1 MTCAPSAPAGRVV
14 NTGMLTLMIVAPLI
28 GALVLTF
35 AGRRLGERLTGVVA
49 CLSVAVAA
57 GCAFAAFFLKLPPAA
72 PDAEGVRRVTE
83 RLGTWFSVGSFSAD
97 FGLVLDPL
105 SGVMALFIT
114 GVGLLIHIF
123 ATGYMHGDD
132 GYGRFFAALN
142 LFVAAMLTL
151 VLADNLLLM
160 FVGWE
165 GVGVCSYLLIG
176 HYFTRDEAADAARKA
191 FVYNRIGDVG
201 IVLGTLLLFTQ
212 AGSVNF
218 ADISRWAAQQP
229 VEALGWAAVGAGG
242 LTTVG
247 LLLLL
252 GATGKSAQIPLFV
265 WLPDAMAGPTPVSA
279 LIHAA
284 TMVTAGVYLLVRL
297 NVVFLHAPT
306 ALAVTAA
313 VGAATALLAATIALG
328 QDDIKKVLAY
338 STVSQLGL
346 MVMACGAGA
355 FTAGLF
361 HVTTHAFFKALL
373 FLGAGSVIHALHEEQ
388 SLRRMGGLKKFM
400 PATYWTMTVG
410 WLAIAG
416 FPPLSGFFSKDEIL
430 FETFASAALPGGL
443 AKTLWA
449 VGLLT
454 SFLTAFYMT
463 RLMVL
468 TFHGEPR
475 EAVAHGQPRES
486 PLVMTAPL
494 VALALLSAFGGALGL
509 PEAFGLH
516 PWMREFLSPLVVV
529 PSELAHKTASHTLEL
544 ILMGVSTGV
553 ALSGVAAGWFF
564 FGRQPLWE
572 APRVLQAKCWV
583 DEAYEAAIARPLMRL
598 AERGLWMGLDASVVD
613 GLVSGVGRSLAGLG
627 ATLREMQS
635 GYARGYVVM
644 IFIAAL
650 LILSYF
656 VFGQG

>member
-1 MTCAPSAPAGRVV
+1 
-14 NTGMLTLMIVAPLI
+14 MLTLMILAPLV
-28 GALVLTF
+28 GALLLTF
-35 AGRRLGERLTGVVA
+35 AGRRLGERPAGIVA
-49 CLSVAVAA
+49 CLSVAVAT
-57 GCAFAAFFLKLPPAA
+57 GCAFAVFFLRLLPAA
-72 PDAEGVRRVTE
+72 PDADGVRRVTE
-83 RLGTWFSVGSFSAD
+83 RLGTWFAVGNFTAD
-97 FGLVLDPL
+97 FGLTLDPL

-114 GVGLLIHIF
+114 GVGLLIHVF

-132 GYGRFFAALN
+132 GYVRFFAALN

-191 FVYNRIGDVG
+191 FVYNRIGDAG
-201 IVLGTLLLFTQ
+201 IVLATFLLFMQ

-218 ADISRWAAQQP
+218 VAISRWAAQQP
-229 VEALGWAAVGAGG
+229 VESLGWAAIGAGG

-252 GATGKSAQIPLFV
+252 GAAGKSAQIPLFV

-306 ALAVTAA
+306 AAVVVAV
-313 VGAATALLAATIALG
+313 VGAATALLAATIAVG
-328 QDDIKKVLAY
+328 QDDIKRVLAY

-355 FTAGLF
+355 FTAGVF

-388 SLRRMGGLKKFM
+388 NLRKMGGLGAFL
-400 PATYWTMTVG
+400 PITRWTMTAG

-416 FPPLSGFFSKDEIL
+416 FPLLSGFFSKDELL
-430 FETFASAALPGGL
+430 FETFTSALLPSGL
-443 AKTLWA
+443 AKVLWG
-449 VGLLT
+449 VGWLT
-454 SFLTAFYMT
+454 SLLTAFYMT

-475 EAVAHGQPRES
+475 EAVIHGQPHES
-486 PLVMTAPL
+486 PPVMTIPL
-494 VALALLSAFGGALGL
+494 IILAVLSVFGGLLGL

-516 PWMREFLSPLVVV
+516 PWMRDFLSPLVLI
-529 PSELAHKTASHTLEL
+529 PAESSPKAAAHSLEL
-544 ILMGVSTGV
+544 ILMGVSAAT
-553 ALSGVAAGWFF
+553 ALGGIAAGWFF

-572 APRVLQAKCWV
+572 APQVVRSKYWV
-583 DEAYEAAIARPLMRL
+583 DEAYAAVVAHPLVVLAR
-598 AERGLWMGLDASVVD
+598 RGLWMGLDVSVVD
-613 GLVSGVGRSLAGLG
+613 GLVGGVGRTVSSLG

-644 IFIAAL
+644 LFIAAL
-650 LILSYF
+650 LILGYF
-656 VFGQG
+656 VFGQV

>member
-1 MTCAPSAPAGRVV
+1 
-14 NTGMLTLMIVAPLI
+14 MLTLMIVAPLV
-28 GALVLTF
+28 GALILTL
-35 AGRRLGERLTGVVA
+35 AGRRLGERLTGVIA

-57 GCAFAAFFLKLPPAA
+57 GCAFVAFFSRLLPAA

-114 GVGLLIHIF
+114 GVGLLIHVF
-123 ATGYMHGDD
+123 ATGYMHGDA
-132 GYGRFFAALN
+132 GYARFFAALN

-151 VLADNLLLM
+151 VLADNLLLL

-191 FVYNRIGDVG
+191 FVYNRIGDAG
-201 IVLGTLLLFTQ
+201 LVLATLALFTQ
-212 AGSVNF
+212 AGSVSF
-218 ADISRWAAQQP
+218 AAIARWAAQQP

-252 GATGKSAQIPLFV
+252 GVAGKSAQIPLFV

-297 NVVFLHAPT
+297 NVVFLRAPT
-306 ALAVTAA
+306 ALMVVAV
-313 VGAATALLAATIALG
+313 VGAATALMAATIALG

-388 SLRRMGGLKKFM
+388 HLRRMGGLRQFM
-400 PATYWTMTVG
+400 PVTYWTMTAG

-416 FPPLSGFFSKDEIL
+416 FPLFAGFFSKDEIL
-430 FETFASAALPGGL
+430 LETFTSAVLPGGL
-443 AKTLWA
+443 AKALWA

-454 SFLTAFYMT
+454 SFLTALYMT
-463 RLMVL
+463 RLMAL

-475 EAVAHGQPRES
+475 EAVAHVQPHES
-486 PLVMTAPL
+486 PPVMTAPL
-494 VALALLSAFGGALGL
+494 VALALLSVLGGALGL
-509 PEAFGLH
+509 PEAFGQH
-516 PWMREFLSPLVVV
+516 PWMREFLTPLVAA
-529 PSELAHKTASHTLEL
+529 PSEFAREAASHALEL
-544 ILMGVSTGV
+544 ALMGVSTVV
-553 ALSGVAAGWFF
+553 ALAGLAAGWLFF
-564 FGRQPLWE
+564 TRRPLWE
-572 APRVLQAKCWV
+572 APRVWQAKYWV
-583 DEAYEAAIARPLMRL
+583 DEAYEAAIARPLRLL
-598 AERGLWMGLDASVVD
+598 AERGLWLGLDVSILD
-613 GLVSGVGRSLAGLG
+613 GLVGGVGRSLAGLG
-627 ATLREMQS
+627 ATLRDMQS

>member
-1 MTCAPSAPAGRVV
+1 
-14 NTGMLTLMIVAPLI
+14 MLTVMILAPLF
-28 GALVLTF
+28 GALLLTV
-35 AGRRLGERLTGVVA
+35 AGRRLGERLAGALA
-49 CLSVAVAA
+49 CLAVAVAA
-57 GCAFAAFFLKLPPAA
+57 GLAFAVFFLKLLPAA

-83 RLGTWFSVGSFSAD
+83 RLGMWFSVGSLTAD
-97 FGLVLDPL
+97 FGLALDPL
-105 SGVMALFIT
+105 SGVMVLFIT

-123 ATGYMHGDD
+123 ATGYMHGDE
-132 GYGRFFAALN
+132 GYVRFFAALN

-176 HYFTRDEAADAARKA
+176 HYFTRDEAAEAARKA
-191 FVYNRIGDVG
+191 FIYNRIGDAG
-201 IVLGTLLLFTQ
+201 LVLAILLLVTK

-218 ADISRWAAQQP
+218 ADIARWAAQQP
-229 VEALGWAAVGAGG
+229 VETLGWAAVGAGG

-247 LLLLL
+247 LLVLL
-252 GATGKSAQIPLFV
+252 GVTGKSAQIPLFV

-284 TMVTAGVYLLVRL
+284 TMVTAGVYLLARL

-306 ALAVTAA
+306 ALVVVAV
-313 VGAATALLAATIALG
+313 VGGATALLSATIALG

-355 FTAGLF
+355 FTAGIF

-388 SLRRMGGLKKFM
+388 NLRRMGGLGRFM
-400 PATYWTMTVG
+400 PVTRWTMTAG
-410 WLAIAG
+410 WLALAG
-416 FPPLSGFFSKDEIL
+416 FPLLSGFFSKDEVL
-430 FETFASAALPGGL
+430 LETFASAVLPGGL
-443 AKTLWA
+443 AKTLWV

-454 SFLTAFYMT
+454 SLLTAVYMT

-475 EAVAHGQPRES
+475 EAVAHGQPHES
-486 PLVMTAPL
+486 PLVMTLPL
-494 VALALLSAFGGALGL
+494 VVLAVLSVFGGVLGL
-509 PEAFGLH
+509 PEAFGAH
-516 PWMREFLSPLVVV
+516 PWMRGFLSPLVTM
-529 PSELAHKTASHTLEL
+529 PTEFTHEAASHTTEL
-544 ILMGVSTGV
+544 VLMGVSAAIALTGI
-553 ALSGVAAGWFF
+553 AGGWWFF
-564 FGRQPLWE
+564 QRHPLWE
-572 APRVLQAKCWV
+572 APRILQAKYWV
-583 DEAYEAAIARPLMRL
+583 DEAYDLAVARPLEAL
-598 AERGLWMGLDASVVD
+598 ARRGLWQGLDVSVVD
-613 GLVSGVGRSLAGLG
+613 GLVGGIGRSLSGLG

-644 IFIAAL
+644 IFLAAL
-650 LILSYF
+650 LILGYF
-656 VFGQG
+656 VFGPG